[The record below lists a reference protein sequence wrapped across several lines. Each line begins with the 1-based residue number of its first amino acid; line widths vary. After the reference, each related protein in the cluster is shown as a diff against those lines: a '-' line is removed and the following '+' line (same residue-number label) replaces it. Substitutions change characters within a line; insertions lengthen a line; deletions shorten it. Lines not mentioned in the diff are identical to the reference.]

1 MPRSALRASI
11 CKVCCG
17 NGTPAENTFR
27 RLVGNPVEPYG
38 GGLAYIAVY
47 RIDGPDRTMPKGSE
61 KGTGDAYQRRHRSSQ
76 EGPKHRGVE
85 VAIYRTLFYG
95 DVTVGTGGRMT
106 IPLSMR
112 ESCGIRAGDT
122 LTVRVEEN
130 PEGIRQLVM
139 WRAKSDLHDT

>member
-1 MPRSALRASI
+1 
-11 CKVCCG
+11 
-17 NGTPAENTFR
+17 
-27 RLVGNPVEPYG
+27 
-38 GGLAYIAVY
+38 
-47 RIDGPDRTMPKGSE
+47 MPKGSE
-61 KGTGDAYQRRHRSSQ
+61 TGTGDAA
-76 EGPKHRGVE
+76 HRGSPVASGGAQARGVQ

-139 WRAKSDLHDT
+139 WRAKANRED

>member
-1 MPRSALRASI
+1 MDDAEGVG
-11 CKVCCG
+11 KV
-17 NGTPAENTFR
+17 
-27 RLVGNPVEPYG
+27 
-38 GGLAYIAVY
+38 
-47 RIDGPDRTMPKGSE
+47 
-61 KGTGDAYQRRHRSSQ
+61 TGDANQRRRRSSL

-95 DVTVGTGGRMT
+95 DVIVGTGGRMT

-139 WRAKSDLHDT
+139 WRAKPEPND

>member
-1 MPRSALRASI
+1 
-11 CKVCCG
+11 
-17 NGTPAENTFR
+17 
-27 RLVGNPVEPYG
+27 
-38 GGLAYIAVY
+38 
-47 RIDGPDRTMPKGSE
+47 MPKGSE
-61 KGTGDAYQRRHRSSQ
+61 KGSGDVDGPRRGSPQ

-112 ESCGIRAGDT
+112 KSCGIRAGDT

-139 WRAKSDLHDT
+139 WRARAHQDD